1 MMIQQA
7 TWQVA
12 FQLDAPYNG
21 DGVFM
26 DDDHDD
32 DDDDKEDDVDD
43 WIWQPGNLATWQDAF
58 KLDARAT

>member
-1 MMIQQA
+1 MIQQA

-21 DGVFM
+21 DGVFI

-43 WIWQPGNLATWQDAF
+43 WIWQPGNLATRQDPF
-58 KLDARAT
+58 TLDARAT